1 MSPTGIDCARAEE
14 LLSDDCDSTLEPL
27 LREDLAAH
35 LAGCP
40 QCRSLRSAL
49 VEVVEALRR
58 PPELAPPAGLAERVA
73 DAVARER
80 VAPPRRGRALRLQA
94 VAAAVAIAGTTA
106 LYATRGPAVRQGSRF
121 VKRASNAGV
130 YLLERKDRLME
141 DVRIL
146 RVVVSAAFEGR
157 VDRVNDRVEDYRRL
171 LERRRS
177 APEPKKS
184 EGPGEPGQPAQAAA
198 AGELSA
204 NPRLLKLV
212 RLSVDERTTTWS
224 TSMTGPRASL
234 APAPR
239 RSL

>member
-1 MSPTGIDCARAEE
+1 MDCARAEE

-49 VEVVEALRR
+49 LEVVQALQR
-58 PPELAPPAGLAERVA
+58 PSELAPPAGMADRVIA
-73 DAVARER
+73 AVARDR
-80 VAPPRRGRALRLQA
+80 AAPTRRGRILRLQA
-94 VAAAVAIAGTTA
+94 VAAAVAIAGTTG
-106 LYATRGPAVRQGSRF
+106 LYATRGPAVRQGARLA
-121 VKRASNAGV
+121 KRASNAGV

-157 VDRVNDRVEDYRRL
+157 MDRVNDRVEDYRRL

-177 APEPKKS
+177 APEQKKS
-184 EGPGEPGQPAQAAA
+184 GRIFGEPAPAQTRKA
-198 AGELSA
+198 
-204 NPRLLKLV
+204 
-212 RLSVDERTTTWS
+212 
-224 TSMTGPRASL
+224 
-234 APAPR
+234 
-239 RSL
+239 

>member
-1 MSPTGIDCARAEE
+1 MDCARAEE
-14 LLSDDCDSTLEPL
+14 LLSDDCDHALEPL

-35 LAGCP
+35 LGSCA
-40 QCRSLRSAL
+40 QCRSLRAAL
-49 VEVVEALRR
+49 LEVVEALRL
-58 PPELAPPAGLAERVA
+58 PPELAPPARLADRVA

-80 VAPPRRGRALRLQA
+80 ATPTPRRHGRALRLQA
-94 VAAAVAIAGTTA
+94 IAAAIAIAGTTA
-106 LYATRGPAVRQGSRF
+106 LYSTAGPAVRQGSRF

-171 LERRRS
+171 LERRRT

-184 EGPGEPGQPAQAAA
+184 GRTFGEPPPAQTRKA
-198 AGELSA
+198 
-204 NPRLLKLV
+204 
-212 RLSVDERTTTWS
+212 
-224 TSMTGPRASL
+224 
-234 APAPR
+234 
-239 RSL
+239 

>member
-1 MSPTGIDCARAEE
+1 MDCARAEE

-27 LREDLAAH
+27 LRDDLAAH

-40 QCRSLRSAL
+40 QCASLRSAL
-49 VEVVEALRR
+49 LEVVRSLQR
-58 PPELAPPAGLAERVA
+58 PPELAPPAGMADRVA
-73 DAVARER
+73 AAVAR
-80 VAPPRRGRALRLQA
+80 APAAPTRRGRVLRLQA

-106 LYATRGPAVRQGSRF
+106 LYATRGPAVRQGARLA
-121 VKRASNAGV
+121 KRASNASV

-184 EGPGEPGQPAQAAA
+184 GRIIGEPPPAQTRKA
-198 AGELSA
+198 
-204 NPRLLKLV
+204 
-212 RLSVDERTTTWS
+212 
-224 TSMTGPRASL
+224 
-234 APAPR
+234 
-239 RSL
+239 